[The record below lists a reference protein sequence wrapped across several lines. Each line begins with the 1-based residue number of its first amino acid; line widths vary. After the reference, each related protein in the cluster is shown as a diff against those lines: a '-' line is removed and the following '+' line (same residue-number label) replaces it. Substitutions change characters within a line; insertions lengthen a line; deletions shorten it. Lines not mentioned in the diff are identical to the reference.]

1 MLAVWHNVARR
12 RFDLLWNLHMSL
24 QAIYMMLLH
33 FLPQLRDLHTQLRD
47 LHTNGFLP
55 QLRGLHSSLYQ
66 ILNLI
71 EPRTTRLPINDS
83 HG

>member
-55 QLRGLHSSLYQ
+55 QVHVLYH
-66 ILNLI
+66 ILNFI
-71 EPRTTRLPINDS
+71 EPRTTRLPINGS